1 MYITFGPSLLRAFV
15 CTIFFLSQ
23 EFFVMNREVDCLFNG
38 ACIAAIVC
46 LISSLLYYMFKHA
59 AVVNLPPVT
68 TKHENVTKKRSKKH
82 DLRKAKK
89 MSKKIGEHDS
99 VALAERDSD
108 KHTSDETV
116 DDEDEDDHH
125 GSNAVDTQTKLAES
139 SRSSSSDSTDLVGD
153 TGKPVVN
160 SSPCL
165 PDNTSN
171 GDFCPEFHSTEKPN
185 CVSVTS
191 LHVLPSYGP
200 QCDSSTPKAP
210 SPRVSGL
217 DFVSESSEM
226 PVSFPPI
233 DPTRQQQQQL
243 TSSKSKRSKR
253 RGAKRST
260 GTVTS
265 LGKGSFMPAL
275 NMPTVEHMVDPV
287 EEVTRSTLTNSS
299 SNMVSNMPTDID
311 DSREELAKVT
321 DQLRDFER
329 KLEEVSARASH
340 LSQENDRL
348 RQKEEE
354 NTLGLRI
361 LQQQYTELLRAN
373 KTIEHD
379 KHLKEVKLK
388 SLESEKANLVA
399 HLDKVNEDAAH
410 RAQETEQELHH
421 LREQLS
427 DAQAK
432 LSAPASS
439 NPELLRTQ
447 ELAQLMS
454 NENRLLKSNLEQL
467 KTEIG
472 HLRQDNMMQQK
483 ELQVFQLENRKLCE
497 EKETVLEELRIKHQM
512 EKAEASSRIANYE
525 AQLQRQCHELEV
537 EKQDLV
543 RKLSEARTE
552 MSVRIDREKRLSDII
567 ASLEYQFA
575 ELNAEKQRLQ
585 EKADSTKAANESSIS
600 ELLVQVANLSND
612 LTRTMSELHVVQQRA
627 DALAAEVEYL
637 RVGAHGGA
645 RTDAAVC
652 TEHFVFDSAVE
663 TCPEESR
670 VSEEQLVELTQQLA
684 ATSSKME
691 AMRESQEV
699 TQLELEHYKITLV
712 QTEAILARLQESV
725 QQTESKWRDL
735 LVDSELDRAQLRRQL
750 TQALSRRAPSR
761 GEKLTQTCT
770 RTNPIDEQVAADC
783 CGPCTE
789 HDSLAIEVEKI
800 SSTQVVSP
808 TCVEDPTGFVDTASL
823 GLYQEQ
829 QTVVYSKVCTDDELG
844 SEPAVRLNTS
854 TVIGRNWSP
863 ECHEIE
869 GTWLELNLP
878 RLPTSHHEPILGP
891 KASFHVS
898 PRSVS
903 GARWSSEVKQPKH
916 TGDSDTDY
924 DFDAVLVD
932 DTDLNV
938 SEDAWD
944 STAKTADNSTVNEE
958 VVEQD

>member
-1 MYITFGPSLLRAFV
+1 
-15 CTIFFLSQ
+15 
-23 EFFVMNREVDCLFNG
+23 MNREVDCLFNG

-59 AVVNLPPVT
+59 AVVNPPPIT
-68 TKHENVTKKRSKKH
+68 TKHENVTKKKGKKH

-89 MSKKIGEHDS
+89 MSKKSGGPDS

-125 GSNAVDTQTKLAES
+125 GSNAVDMQTKLAES
-139 SRSSSSDSTDLVGD
+139 SRSSSSDSTDPVD
-153 TGKPVVN
+153 DISKPVIN
-160 SSPCL
+160 SSPCH
-165 PDNTSN
+165 PDNTVN
-171 GDFCPEFHSTEKPN
+171 GDFCPEFYSTEKPN
-185 CVSVTS
+185 CVNVTS
-191 LHVLPSYGP
+191 LHVLPSHGP

-210 SPRVSGL
+210 SPCVSGL

-226 PVSFPPI
+226 PVSFPPV
-233 DPTRQQQQQL
+233 DPTRQQQQQQS

-253 RGAKRST
+253 RSAKRST

-265 LGKGSFMPAL
+265 LGKGSFVPAL
-275 NMPTVEHMVDPV
+275 NLPIVEHMVDPV
-287 EEVTRSTLTNSS
+287 EEVTRSTVTNLS
-299 SNMVSNMPTDID
+299 SNMVSNVPTDID

-321 DQLRDFER
+321 DQLRAFER

-388 SLESEKANLVA
+388 NLESEKANLVA
-399 HLDKVNEDAAH
+399 HLDKVNADAAH

-483 ELQVFQLENRKLCE
+483 ELQVLQLENRKLCE

-575 ELNAEKQRLQ
+575 ELNTEKQRLQ
-585 EKADSTKAANESSIS
+585 EKADSTKVANESSIS

-612 LTRTMSELHVVQQRA
+612 LTRTMSELHMVQQRA
-627 DALAAEVEYL
+627 DALATEVEYL
-637 RVGAHGGA
+637 RAGTHGDA

-670 VSEEQLVELTQQLA
+670 VSEEQLVELKQQLA

-691 AMRESQEV
+691 AMRKSQEV

-712 QTEAILARLQESV
+712 QTEAILAKLQESV

-750 TQALSRRAPSR
+750 AQALSRRAPSR

-770 RTNPIDEQVAADC
+770 RTNPIEEQVVADC

-789 HDSLAIEVEKI
+789 HGSLAIEVEKI

-808 TCVEDPTGFVDTASL
+808 TCVEDPTGIVDTASV
-823 GLYQEQ
+823 GMYREQ
-829 QTVVYSKVCTDDELG
+829 QTVVYSKLCTDDELG
-844 SEPAVRLNTS
+844 TGPVPRLNTS
-854 TVIGRNWSP
+854 TTVGRNWSP

-878 RLPTSHHEPILGP
+878 RLRTPPNEPSLGP
-891 KASFHVS
+891 NASYHVS

-903 GARWSSEVKQPKH
+903 GARWSSEVKQLKH
-916 TGDSDTDY
+916 AGDSDTDY

-938 SEDAWD
+938 PEDVWD
-944 STAKTADNSTVNEE
+944 STTKTADNSTVNEE

>member
-1 MYITFGPSLLRAFV
+1 
-15 CTIFFLSQ
+15 
-23 EFFVMNREVDCLFNG
+23 MNREMDCLFNG

-59 AVVNLPPVT
+59 AVVNPPPIT
-68 TKHENVTKKRSKKH
+68 TKHENANKKRGRKH
-82 DLRKAKK
+82 DLKKAKQ
-89 MSKKIGEHDS
+89 MSKKIVEH
-99 VALAERDSD
+99 VALAEPDSD
-108 KHTSDETV
+108 KHTSDDTV

-125 GSNAVDTQTKLAES
+125 GSNAVDAQTKLADS
-139 SRSSSSDSTDLVGD
+139 SRSSSSDSTGLVQD
-153 TGKPVVN
+153 TGKPSV
-160 SSPCL
+160 STSPCL
-165 PDNTSN
+165 PDNIAN
-171 GDFCPEFHSTEKPN
+171 EDFCPEFHSTEKPN
-185 CVSVTS
+185 CDSATS
-191 LHVLPSYGP
+191 LHAL
-200 QCDSSTPKAP
+200 QCDVSTPKAP
-210 SPRVSGL
+210 SSCVSGL
-217 DFVSESSEM
+217 DFVSESSET
-226 PVSFPPI
+226 PVSSPLV
-233 DPTRQQQQQL
+233 DSARQQQQQQL
-243 TSSKSKRSKR
+243 TNSKSKRSKR

-265 LGKGSFMPAL
+265 LGKGSFVPTL
-275 NMPTVEHMVDPV
+275 NLPTAEHMVDPV
-287 EEVTRSTLTNSS
+287 QGVTKSTAINSPA
-299 SNMVSNMPTDID
+299 NMVPSMPTDSD
-311 DSREELAKVT
+311 DSREELTKLT
-321 DQLRDFER
+321 DQLRAFER
-329 KLEEVSARASH
+329 NFEEVSARASH

-399 HLDKVNEDAAH
+399 HLDKVNADAAH

-421 LREQLS
+421 LREKLS
-427 DAQAK
+427 DAQTK

-497 EKETVLEELRIKHQM
+497 ERETVLEELRLKHQM

-543 RKLSEARTE
+543 RKLSETRTE

-575 ELNAEKQRLQ
+575 ELNVEKQRLQ
-585 EKADSTKAANESSIS
+585 EKVDSTKVANESSIS

-612 LTRTMSELHVVQQRA
+612 LTRTTSELHVVQQRA

-637 RVGAHGGA
+637 RAGAHGGA
-645 RTDAAVC
+645 RSDAAVC
-652 TEHFVFDSAVE
+652 TEHSVFDGAVE
-663 TCPEESR
+663 TCTEESR
-670 VSEEQLVELTQQLA
+670 VSEEQLAELKQQLV

-691 AMRESQEV
+691 ALRKSQEV
-699 TQLELEHYKITLV
+699 TQLELEHYKTTLV
-712 QTEAILARLQESV
+712 QTEAILAKLQESV

-735 LVDSELDRAQLRRQL
+735 LVDSELDRAQLRKQL
-750 TQALSRRAPSR
+750 AHALSRRAPSR

-770 RTNPIDEQVAADC
+770 RTNPIDEQVATDY

-789 HDSLAIEVEKI
+789 HGSLAIEVEKT
-800 SSTQVVSP
+800 SATQVVPP
-808 TCVEDPTGFVDTASL
+808 TCMGDPTSFVDTSPV
-823 GLYQEQ
+823 GSYREQ
-829 QTVVYSKVCTDDELG
+829 QTVAYSKLCTEDELDSG
-844 SEPAVRLNTS
+844 LVPQLNTS
-854 TVIGRNWSP
+854 AAVGRNWSP

-878 RLPTSHHEPILGP
+878 SLPTSPHEPRLGSN
-891 KASFHVS
+891 ASFHVS

-903 GARWSSEVKQPKH
+903 GAQWSSEVKQLKH

-924 DFDAVLVD
+924 DFDAVLVAN
-932 DTDLNV
+932 TDLNV
-938 SEDAWD
+938 QQDVWD
-944 STAKTADNSTVNEE
+944 STAKIADNSTVNEE
-958 VVEQD
+958 DIEQD